1 MFKNYTLIIALI
13 ALSLNF
19 NAHTQ
24 CTSGFNTVIV
34 QITPDNYPQEISWEL
49 RANGSLVANG
59 GSVGDTVCI
68 PSTQCIELKMIDSFG
83 DGICCN
89 YGNGSY
95 NLIVNGV
102 VEATGGN
109 YGFSETVNANCPPG
123 TSCENPI
130 AIGTG
135 SFTAPMAN
143 SWYEFTAPTTGIYT
157 ISTCAGNT
165 CDTKIWVYDACTAN
179 INETNTGTQFYDDN
193 QGGCGEQAVVEA
205 YMAAGQVFYIR
216 IGIDGSTTCATSQIP
231 FVITYDGPVVGCM
244 DPNACNYNPI
254 ASSAGQCY
262 YYPDPNCP
270 LGPDLI
276 ILESAVESSLNMRTE
291 LATNCMVEEGCMNG
305 YGNRT
310 VIAFDTHIQNIG
322 ETDYYIGN
330 PTNNPTQFTFG
341 NCHGHAHYEG
351 YADYVLYKPN
361 GTSIPIGHKNG
372 FCVMDLECQN
382 GGTAQYGC
390 SNMGITKDCGDIYNN
405 GLDCQWIDV
414 TDVDTGE
421 YILAIKVN
429 WDQSPDALGRYEMGY
444 DNNWAQV
451 CIRITKDANGVMGYV
466 MLPNCQPYYDCA
478 GVMYGNSVVDCEGD
492 CGGTAVRGDVDLNS
506 IIELNDAVQYVNGI
520 LASSISPT
528 ECKDITSDGAITV
541 WDAGVAQKC
550 ALKGAPNNN
559 YCEFPNTV
567 VNTNQYAELGYTV
580 VNPTQQYV
588 DIYIRNPDSKI
599 VGYEFN
605 VSGIEI
611 ATVENLIDP
620 LVYPA
625 TPQFTFGGTK
635 VVCLSYQDS
644 LIPKNTAPAPL
655 CRIYYTQLTGP
666 TICIDEVIHVLNAD
680 YQPIVTA
687 TYLGCN
693 ASAEVNE
700 VGMQNFNLYPN
711 PGQDIVNIQLQVK
724 AEDHFKVLLVD
735 ATGRTLMEQKMET
748 GSMETTLDVAHLSNG
763 IYQVVLSN
771 GSTSTVKSLSI
782 LK

>member
-1 MFKNYTLIIALI
+1 MLKNYAFLLAMFSMS
-13 ALSLNF
+13 LSY
-19 NAHTQ
+19 NAVSQ
-24 CTSGFNTVIV
+24 CGSGFNTVIV
-34 QITPDNYPQEISWEL
+34 QITPDNYPGEISWQLLENGNMI
-49 RANGSLVANG
+49 ANGNYI
-59 GSVGDTVCI
+59 GDTICVPNTSCV
-68 PSTQCIELKMIDSFG
+68 QLKMIDSFG

-89 YGNGSY
+89 YGTGSF

-109 YGFSETVNANCPPG
+109 YGAGVTVSANCPPG
-123 TSCENPI
+123 TSCGNPLVVS
-130 AIGTG
+130 TG
-135 SFTAPMAN
+135 SFTAPMPN
-143 SWYEFTAPTTGIYT
+143 SWYEFTAPSTGMYS

-165 CDTKIWVYDACTAN
+165 CDTKIWVYSNCTGN

-193 QGGCGEQAVVEA
+193 QGGCGEQAVIEA
-205 YMAAGQVFYIR
+205 YFAAGETFYIR
-216 IGIDGSTTCATSQIP
+216 IGIDGSSTCGTSAIP

-262 YYPDPNCP
+262 YNPDPNCP
-270 LGPDLI
+270 AGPDLI
-276 ILESAVESSLNMRTE
+276 ILENVVESSLNMRTE

-322 ETDYYIGN
+322 QTDYYIGN
-330 PTNNPTQFTFG
+330 PTNNPSQFTFG

-351 YADYVLYKPN
+351 YADYVLYSPN
-361 GTSIPIGHKNG
+361 GASIPIGHKNG

-421 YILAIKVN
+421 YVLAIKVN
-429 WDQSPDALGRYEMGY
+429 WDQSPDALGRYEIGY
-444 DNNWAQV
+444 ENNWAQV
-451 CIRITKDANGVMGYV
+451 CIRLTKDANGVMGYE

-478 GVMYGNSVVDCEGD
+478 GVMYGNSLVDCEGN
-492 CGGTAVRGDVDLNS
+492 CGGLAVRGDVDLNTL
-506 IIELNDAVQYVNGI
+506 IEVNDGAQYVNGI
-520 LASSISPT
+520 LANSITPT
-528 ECKDITSDGAITV
+528 DCKDITSDGAITV
-541 WDAGVAQKC
+541 WDAGIALKC
-550 ALKGAPNNN
+550 ALKGAANNN
-559 YCEFPNTV
+559 YCEFPNSV
-567 VNTNQYAELGYTV
+567 QNINQYGELGYTV
-580 VNPTQQYV
+580 VNPSQQYV
-588 DIYIRNPDSKI
+588 DVYLRNPDSKV

-605 VSGIEI
+605 MSGIEI
-611 ATVENLIDP
+611 ANVESLIDP
-620 LVYPA
+620 LNYPA

-635 VVCLSYQDS
+635 VVCISYQDS
-644 LIPKNTAPAPL
+644 LIPKSTVPVPL

-666 TICIDEVIHVLNAD
+666 TICVDEVIHVLNAD
-680 YQPIVTA
+680 YQPIVMA

-693 ASAEVNE
+693 ASAGVNE
-700 VGMQNFNLYPN
+700 VGMQSFNMYPN
-711 PGQDIVNIQLQVK
+711 PGQDVINIQLQLK
-724 AEDHFKVLLVD
+724 AEDNFKVILVD
-735 ATGRTLMEQKMET
+735 ATGRKLMEQKLAA

-763 IYQVVLSN
+763 IYQVILSN